1 MMNEWA
7 CCHDATANHQL
18 PIVAAFWIIQIVST
32 EECSSLTQNLM
43 RIHCSTSSVIL
54 HATATQYTCSLNG
67 NYCPHW
73 LVQWSRPSSHMCI
86 PVHSPRLP
94 GYMGVRR
101 TILVTLTMAGIFPD
115 RPHKY
120 NTQMLDNIRIQRLIH
135 KGYVSLTQNK
145 PTTNKM
151 LHQELV
157 LKDLLAEWNKVSFPL
172 T

>member
-1 MMNEWA
+1 MGTLLWWRCQSPVAHSCGLLNNSNSFCGGMFKLNAQFLADLLLYLVSHFE
-7 CCHDATANHQL
+7 CDGHTAHML
-18 PIVAAFWIIQIVST
+18 IQHI
-32 EECSSLTQNLM
+32 
-43 RIHCSTSSVIL
+43 
-54 HATATQYTCSLNG
+54 
-67 NYCPHW
+67 YCPHW
-73 LVQWSRPSSHMCI
+73 PVQWRCPCSHMCI

-135 KGYVSLTQNK
+135 KGYISLTQNK